1 MMKRIVLLL
10 LSFISLTSVQS
21 QYLESFEHAGELGFS
36 AGVAHYF
43 GDLNNDF
50 AINKPKFS
58 GAVHY
63 TKQMNN
69 YIGIKIS
76 ATYAFLGYADK
87 YSKNVIQQ
95 IRNLSFNTDVWE
107 FTVSGTF
114 NFFQFN
120 PGFEGYDYTPY
131 IGIGVGMFSYDPYA
145 YYKDEKVYLRPM
157 GTEGQGSDFYPER
170 VTYKNTA
177 MCIPLTLG
185 FKYALNT
192 KYNVFAEFRY
202 RFTNTDYL
210 DDVST
215 TYAPKAFATNTYGLN
230 LSDRSSEIVG
240 QPIGIEGRQRGSS
253 LANDA
258 FATFHVGISF
268 NFQNYNCPNQRY
280 RF

>member
-1 MMKRIVLLL
+1 MKRIVLLV
-10 LSFISLTSVQS
+10 LSFIGINHVQS
-21 QYLESFEHAGELGFS
+21 QYLESFEHAGELGVSF
-36 AGVAHYF
+36 GVAHYF
-43 GDLNNDF
+43 GDLNNEL
-50 AINKPKFS
+50 AINKPKIS

-69 YIGIKIS
+69 YVGIKIS
-76 ATYAFLGYADK
+76 ATYAFLAYADK
-87 YSKNVIQQ
+87 YSKNTIQQ

-107 FTVSGTF
+107 ITVNGTF

-120 PGFEGYDYTPY
+120 PGFDGYDYTPY
-131 IGIGVGMFSYDPYA
+131 IGIGIGMFSLDPYT
-145 YYKDEKVYLRPM
+145 YYNNEKVYLRVM
-157 GTEGQGSDFYPER
+157 NTEGQGSTFYPDR
-170 VTYKNTA
+170 TPYKTNA
-177 MCIPLTLG
+177 LCLPLTLG

-202 RFTNTDYL
+202 RFTNTDYI

-215 TYAPKAFATNTYGLN
+215 SYAPKSFANNTYGLN
-230 LSDRSSEIVG
+230 LSDRSGEIVG

-258 FATFHVGISF
+258 FATFHIGLSF
-268 NFQNYNCPNQRY
+268 NFQNYNCPNKRY